1 MRHRKRTKQF
11 SPSREFA
18 EFGKQIFFGFKIG
31 IMQSDINAM
40 KSKFEPYKLPY
51 KIRVQS
57 YVPFNE
63 NTIEDIKRWY
73 DIDYESEEENN

>member
-1 MRHRKRTKQF
+1 MMNHYHFKEKQH

-18 EFGKQIFFGFKIG
+18 KLGKQIFFSFRIG
-31 IMQSDINAM
+31 MMRADINAM

-63 NTIEDIKRWY
+63 NTIKDIKRWY
-73 DIDYESEEENN
+73 DIDYE

>member
-1 MRHRKRTKQF
+1 MMKRYHFKEKQH

-18 EFGKQIFFGFKIG
+18 EFGKQILLGFKLG
-31 IMQSDINAM
+31 GMKADVNAM

-51 KIRVQS
+51 DFRVQS

-73 DIDYESEEENN
+73 DID